1 MAPLEDRCLFV
12 QNNVMLHGIAVSPGV
27 IVGRVFKVES
37 ILHITDSVALD
48 SPEQAGPEIDRFDRA
63 IVQAGL
69 ELESMIQKVE
79 SQIGREEAAI
89 FRSHLTMVRDPGLR
103 QKVHSLIEG
112 QQITA
117 MSALQGVM
125 KQYVSRFEN
134 FEQQDYFRERLA
146 DLRDVFGRIAS
157 DLIGISH
164 QEHAGKVPEGGD
176 DPIVIVA
183 HEILPSQSLA
193 LGESKIGG
201 IVTEIGGGT
210 SHASILSRSRGIP
223 AVTGVAN
230 ITHEVANG
238 DLIIVDGREGHV
250 LLHPDAET
258 TAAYRKLQREFFT
271 IKDKLIGNRDLPA
284 VSADGTPVELL
295 ANINSVNDAA
305 NAARTGAMGVG
316 LLRTEYIFLTHADVP
331 DEEEQ
336 YRHYREIVE
345 AMNGLPVTIR
355 TLDVGGDKSVP
366 YLGRRVEANPFMGWR
381 SIRLAFEH
389 PKLYETQIRAI
400 LRAGAHGRVSMLFPM
415 VTTLEELRFLNRMVD
430 QCKKA
435 LAAEGLPFGNEV
447 RTGVMIE
454 VPAAAICIDTLL
466 RETQFISIGSND
478 LVQYLMAADRDNSK
492 VSHLC
497 EPLSPAVIRV
507 LNMVLESS
515 RKSGIPVT
523 LCGEMAAQPRSF
535 LVLFGLGLRKFSM
548 SPAFVPAIKTLLSH
562 VTTAQAERFAH
573 HVLQFKTSEEIRHYM
588 SDRLHEIAAD
598 LQLFD
603 VSN

>member
-1 MAPLEDRCLFV
+1 
-12 QNNVMLHGIAVSPGV
+12 MLHGVAVSPGV
-27 IVGRVFKVES
+27 IVGRVYKIES
-37 ILHITDSVALD
+37 ILHMTESVALESAEQV
-48 SPEQAGPEIDRFDRA
+48 SPEMERFDRS

-146 DLRDVFGRIAS
+146 DLRDVFGRIAA
-157 DLIGISH
+157 DLIGISQQDH
-164 QEHAGKVPEGGD
+164 SGKLPEGGD

-193 LGESKIGG
+193 LGEQKIGG

-238 DLIIVDGREGHV
+238 DLIVVDGREGHV

-271 IKDKLIGNRDLPA
+271 IKDKLIANRDQPA

-295 ANINSVNDAA
+295 ANINSVTDAA

-316 LLRTEYIFLTHADVP
+316 LLRTEYIFLTHPDVP

-415 VTTLEELRFLNRMVD
+415 VTTLEELRFLNRMVEN
-430 QCKKA
+430 CKSA
-435 LAAEGLPFGNEV
+435 LAHEGLPFGREV

-454 VPAAAICIDTLL
+454 VPAAAICVDALL

-497 EPLSPAVIRV
+497 EPLSPAVIKL
-507 LNMVLESS
+507 LNLVFESS

-548 SPAFVPAIKTLLSH
+548 SPAFVPAIKNLLSQ
-562 VTTAQAERFAH
+562 VTTSQAERFAH

-603 VSN
+603 VIN

>member
-1 MAPLEDRCLFV
+1 
-12 QNNVMLHGIAVSPGV
+12 MLHGVAVSPGV
-27 IVGRVFKVES
+27 IVGRVYKIES
-37 ILHITDSVALD
+37 ILHMTESVALESAEQV
-48 SPEQAGPEIDRFDRA
+48 SPEIERFDRA

-146 DLRDVFGRIAS
+146 DLRDVFGRIAA
-157 DLIGISH
+157 DLIGISQQDH
-164 QEHAGKVPEGGD
+164 SGKLPEGGD

-193 LGESKIGG
+193 LGEQKIGG

-238 DLIIVDGREGHV
+238 DLIVVDGREGHV

-271 IKDKLIGNRDLPA
+271 IKDKLIANRDQPA

-295 ANINSVNDAA
+295 ANINSVTDAA

-316 LLRTEYIFLTHADVP
+316 LLRTEYIFLTHPDVP

-415 VTTLEELRFLNRMVD
+415 VTTLEELRFLNRMVEN
-430 QCKKA
+430 CKSA
-435 LAAEGLPFGNEV
+435 LAHEGLPFGREV

-454 VPAAAICIDTLL
+454 VPAAAICVDALL
-466 RETQFISIGSND
+466 RETHFISIGSND

-497 EPLSPAVIRV
+497 EPLSPAVIKL
-507 LNMVLESS
+507 LNLVFESS

-548 SPAFVPAIKTLLSH
+548 SPAFVPAIKNLLSQ
-562 VTTAQAERFAH
+562 VTTSQAERFAH

>member
-1 MAPLEDRCLFV
+1 
-12 QNNVMLHGIAVSPGV
+12 MLRGVAVSPGV
-27 IVGRVFKVES
+27 IVGRVYKVES
-37 ILHITDSVALD
+37 ILHAGDSVPLAA
-48 SPEQAGPEIDRFDRA
+48 PELVTPELERFDQA
-63 IVQAGL
+63 LVKAGL

-79 SQIGREEAAI
+79 SQIGHEEAAI
-89 FRSHLTMVRDPGLR
+89 FRSHLTMVRDPSLR
-103 QKVHSLIEG
+103 QKVHSLV
-112 QQITA
+112 QSQHVTA
-117 MSALQGVM
+117 LSALQAVM
-125 KQYVSRFEN
+125 MQYISRFEN

-146 DLRDVFGRIAS
+146 DLRDVFGRIAA
-157 DLIGISH
+157 DLLGVSQHDGASRIP
-164 QEHAGKVPEGGD
+164 QYGD

-183 HEILPSQSLA
+183 HEILPSQSMS
-193 LGESKIGG
+193 LGEQRIAG

-223 AVTGVAN
+223 AVTGVAS

-250 LLHPDAET
+250 LLRPDPET
-258 TAAYRKLQREFFT
+258 TSAYRKLQREF
-271 IKDKLIGNRDLPA
+271 INVKDKLVANRDLPA
-284 VSADGTPVELL
+284 VSADGTPCELL
-295 ANINSVNDAA
+295 SNINSVADALTSS
-305 NAARTGAMGVG
+305 RTGAMGVG
-316 LLRTEYIFLTHADVP
+316 LLRTEYLFLTHPDVP

-336 YRHYREIVE
+336 YRHYREIIE
-345 AMNGLPVTIR
+345 ALNGLPVTIR

-400 LRAGAHGRVSMLFPM
+400 LRAGFHGRVSMLFPM
-415 VTTLEELRFLNRMVD
+415 VTTLEELRFINRMVEN
-430 QCKKA
+430 CRRS
-435 LAAEGLPFGNEV
+435 LELEGLPYGKDV

-454 VPAAAICIDTLL
+454 VPAAAISIDALL

-478 LVQYLMAADRDNSK
+478 LIQYLMAADRDNSK

-507 LNMVLESS
+507 LNMVLDASK
-515 RKSGIPVT
+515 KSGIPVT

-535 LVLFGLGLRKFSM
+535 LILFGLGLRKFSM
-548 SPAFVPAIKTLLSH
+548 SPAFVPAIKSLLGR
-562 VTTAQAERFAH
+562 VTTSQAERFAH
-573 HVLQFKTSEEIRHYM
+573 HVLQFKTSEEIRQYM
-588 SDRLHEIAAD
+588 SERLHEISAD

>member
-1 MAPLEDRCLFV
+1 
-12 QNNVMLHGIAVSPGV
+12 MLQGVAVSPGV
-27 IVGRVFKVES
+27 IVGRVFKIES
-37 ILHITDSVALD
+37 ILHTGDSVPLAAPELIV
-48 SPEQAGPEIDRFDRA
+48 PEQNRFDQALVRA
-63 IVQAGL
+63 GI

-79 SQIGREEAAI
+79 SQIGTEEADI
-89 FRSHLTMVRDPGLR
+89 FRSHLGMVRDPSLR
-103 QKVHSLIEG
+103 QKVHA
-112 QQITA
+112 QVQAHQITA
-117 MSALQGVM
+117 LSALQSVM
-125 KQYVSRFEN
+125 KQYVSKFEN

-146 DLRDVFGRIAS
+146 DLRDVFGRIAA
-157 DLIGISH
+157 DLVVSEQVDGASRIPDFGT
-164 QEHAGKVPEGGD
+164 

-183 HEILPSQSLA
+183 HEILPSQSMS
-193 LGESKIGG
+193 LGEQAIAG

-223 AVTGVAN
+223 AVTGISN

-238 DLIIVDGREGHV
+238 DLIIVDGRDGHV
-250 LLHPDAET
+250 LLRPDPET
-258 TAAYRKLQREFFT
+258 TAAYRKLQREFIH
-271 IKDKLIGNRDLPA
+271 IKDKLVENRDHPA

-295 ANINSVNDAA
+295 ANINSLADAK
-305 NAARTGAMGVG
+305 AASLMGATGVG
-316 LLRTEYIFLTHADVP
+316 LLRTEYLFLTHQDVP

-336 YRHYREIVE
+336 YRYYRQIVE

-415 VTTLEELRFLNRMVD
+415 VTTLEELRFVNRMVD
-430 QCKKA
+430 SCRKS
-435 LAAEGLPFGNEV
+435 LTSEGLEYGQDV

-454 VPAAAICIDTLL
+454 VPAAAICIDALL

-478 LVQYLMAADRDNSK
+478 LIQYLMAADRDNSK

-507 LNMVLESS
+507 LGMILDACK
-515 RKSGIPVT
+515 KSGLPVT

-535 LVLFGLGLRKFSM
+535 LILFGLGLRKFSM
-548 SPAFVPAIKTLLSH
+548 SPAFVPAIKSLLSS
-562 VTTAQAERFAH
+562 VTTAQAERYAH
-573 HVLQFKTSEEIRHYM
+573 HVIQLKTSEEIKQYL
-588 SDRLHEIAAD
+588 SERLKEISAD
-598 LQLFD
+598 MHLFD
-603 VSN
+603 SSS

>member
-1 MAPLEDRCLFV
+1 
-12 QNNVMLHGIAVSPGV
+12 
-27 IVGRVFKVES
+27 
-37 ILHITDSVALD
+37 
-48 SPEQAGPEIDRFDRA
+48 
-63 IVQAGL
+63 
-69 ELESMIQKVE
+69 
-79 SQIGREEAAI
+79 
-89 FRSHLTMVRDPGLR
+89 MVRDPSLR
-103 QKVHSLIEG
+103 QTVHAQVQSH
-112 QQITA
+112 QITA
-117 MSALQGVM
+117 LSALQSVM

-146 DLRDVFGRIAS
+146 DLRDVFGRIAA
-157 DLIGISH
+157 DLVVSEQVDGASRIPDFGT
-164 QEHAGKVPEGGD
+164 

-183 HEILPSQSLA
+183 HEILPSQSMS
-193 LGESKIGG
+193 LGEQAIAG

-223 AVTGVAN
+223 AVTGISN

-238 DLIIVDGREGHV
+238 DLIIVDGRDGHV
-250 LLHPDAET
+250 LLRPDPET
-258 TAAYRKLQREFFT
+258 TAAYRKLQREFIH
-271 IKDKLIGNRDLPA
+271 IKDKLVENRDDPA

-295 ANINSVNDAA
+295 ANINSVADAK
-305 NAARTGAMGVG
+305 AASLMGATGVG
-316 LLRTEYIFLTHADVP
+316 LLRTEYLFLTHQDVP

-336 YRHYREIVE
+336 YRYYRQIVE
-345 AMNGLPVTIR
+345 AMNGVPVTIR

-415 VTTLEELRFLNRMVD
+415 ITTLEELRFVNRMVD
-430 QCKKA
+430 SCRKS
-435 LAAEGLPFGNEV
+435 LTSEGLEYGQDV

-454 VPAAAICIDTLL
+454 VPAAAICIDALL

-478 LVQYLMAADRDNSK
+478 LIQYLMAADRDNSK

-507 LNMVLESS
+507 LGMILDACK
-515 RKSGIPVT
+515 KSGLPVT

-535 LVLFGLGLRKFSM
+535 LILFGLGLRKFSM
-548 SPAFVPAIKTLLSH
+548 SPAFVPAIKSLLSS
-562 VTTAQAERFAH
+562 VTTAQAERYAH
-573 HVLQFKTSEEIRHYM
+573 HVVQLKTSEEIKHYL
-588 SDRLHEIAAD
+588 SDRLKEISAD
-598 LQLFD
+598 MHLFD
-603 VSN
+603 SSS

>member
-1 MAPLEDRCLFV
+1 
-12 QNNVMLHGIAVSPGV
+12 
-27 IVGRVFKVES
+27 
-37 ILHITDSVALD
+37 
-48 SPEQAGPEIDRFDRA
+48 
-63 IVQAGL
+63 
-69 ELESMIQKVE
+69 
-79 SQIGREEAAI
+79 
-89 FRSHLTMVRDPGLR
+89 
-103 QKVHSLIEG
+103 
-112 QQITA
+112 
-117 MSALQGVM
+117 
-125 KQYVSRFEN
+125 
-134 FEQQDYFRERLA
+134 
-146 DLRDVFGRIAS
+146 
-157 DLIGISH
+157 
-164 QEHAGKVPEGGD
+164 
-176 DPIVIVA
+176 
-183 HEILPSQSLA
+183 
-193 LGESKIGG
+193 
-201 IVTEIGGGT
+201 
-210 SHASILSRSRGIP
+210 
-223 AVTGVAN
+223 VAN

>member
-1 MAPLEDRCLFV
+1 
-12 QNNVMLHGIAVSPGV
+12 MLHGVAVSPGV
-27 IVGRVFKVES
+27 IVGRVYKIES
-37 ILHITDSVALD
+37 ILYMTESVALESAELV
-48 SPEQAGPEIDRFDRA
+48 SPEIERFDRA

-146 DLRDVFGRIAS
+146 DLRDVFGRIAA
-157 DLIGISH
+157 DLIGISQQDH
-164 QEHAGKVPEGGD
+164 SGKLPEGGD

-193 LGESKIGG
+193 LGEQKIGG

-238 DLIIVDGREGHV
+238 DLIVVDGREGHV

-271 IKDKLIGNRDLPA
+271 IKDKLIANRDQPA

-295 ANINSVNDAA
+295 ANINSVTDAA

-316 LLRTEYIFLTHADVP
+316 LLRTEYIFLTHPDVP

-415 VTTLEELRFLNRMVD
+415 VTTLEELRFLNRMVEN
-430 QCKKA
+430 CKSA
-435 LAAEGLPFGNEV
+435 LANEGLPFGREV

-454 VPAAAICIDTLL
+454 VPAAAICVDALL

-497 EPLSPAVIRV
+497 EPLSPAVIRL
-507 LNMVLESS
+507 LNLVFESS

-548 SPAFVPAIKTLLSH
+548 SPAFVPAIKNLLSQ
-562 VTTAQAERFAH
+562 VTASQAERFAH

-588 SDRLHEIAAD
+588 SERLHEIAAD

-603 VSN
+603 ISN

>member
-1 MAPLEDRCLFV
+1 
-12 QNNVMLHGIAVSPGV
+12 MLHGVAVSPGV
-27 IVGRVFKVES
+27 VVGRVFKIES
-37 ILHITDSVALD
+37 ILHAVEIVQLAAPELVA
-48 SPEQAGPEIDRFDRA
+48 PELERFD
-63 IVQAGL
+63 QALANAGA
-69 ELESMIQKVE
+69 ELESMIVKVE
-79 SQIGREEAAI
+79 TQIGPDEAAI
-89 FRSHLTMVRDPGLR
+89 FRSHLGMVRDPSLR
-103 QKVHSLIEG
+103 QKVHSLVQE
-112 QQITA
+112 QKITA
-117 MSALQGVM
+117 MSALQEVM

-134 FEQQDYFRERLA
+134 FVQQDYFRERLA
-146 DLRDVFGRIAS
+146 DLRDVFGRIAA
-157 DLIGISH
+157 DLLGLETS
-164 QEHAGKVPEGGD
+164 ATDKNLPSYGD

-183 HEILPSQSLA
+183 HEILPSQSMS
-193 LGESKIGG
+193 LGNQAIAG

-223 AVTGVAN
+223 AVTGLAN

-238 DLIIVDGREGHV
+238 DLIIVDGRDGHV
-250 LLHPDAET
+250 LLHPDTEM
-258 TAAYRKLQREFFT
+258 TAAYRKLQREF
-271 IKDKLIGNRDLPA
+271 IHVKDRLVANRDQPA

-295 ANINSVNDAA
+295 ANINSVADAH
-305 NAARTGAMGVG
+305 AASLMGATGVG
-316 LLRTEYIFLTHADVP
+316 LLRTEYLFLTHQTVP

-336 YRHYREIVE
+336 YRYYRAIVE

-415 VTTLEELRFLNRMVD
+415 VTTLEELRFVNEMVNH
-430 QCKKA
+430 CRKS
-435 LAAEGLPFGNEV
+435 LASEGLEFGQDV

-454 VPAAAICIDTLL
+454 VPAAAVCIDALL

-478 LVQYLMAADRDNSK
+478 LIQYLMAADRDNSK

-507 LNMVLESS
+507 LGMILDACK
-515 RKSGIPVT
+515 KSGLPVT

-535 LVLFGLGLRKFSM
+535 LILFGLGLRKFSM
-548 SPAFVPAIKTLLSH
+548 SPAFVPAIKSLLSN

-573 HVLQFKTSEEIRHYM
+573 QVLQLKTSEEIKHYL
-588 SDRLHEIAAD
+588 SDRLNEISAD

-603 VSN
+603 ISN

>member
-1 MAPLEDRCLFV
+1 
-12 QNNVMLHGIAVSPGV
+12 MLHGVAVSPGV
-27 IVGRVFKVES
+27 IVGRVYKIES
-37 ILHITDSVALD
+37 ILYMTESVALESAELV
-48 SPEQAGPEIDRFDRA
+48 SPEIERFDRA

-146 DLRDVFGRIAS
+146 DLRDVFGRIAA
-157 DLIGISH
+157 DLIGISQQDH
-164 QEHAGKVPEGGD
+164 SGKLPEGGD

-193 LGESKIGG
+193 LGEQKIGG

-238 DLIIVDGREGHV
+238 DLIVVDGREGHV

-271 IKDKLIGNRDLPA
+271 IKDKLIANRDQPA

-295 ANINSVNDAA
+295 ANINSVTDAA

-316 LLRTEYIFLTHADVP
+316 LLRTEYIFLTHPDVP

-415 VTTLEELRFLNRMVD
+415 VTTLEELRFLNRMVEN
-430 QCKKA
+430 CKSA
-435 LAAEGLPFGNEV
+435 LANEGLPFGREV

-454 VPAAAICIDTLL
+454 VPAAAICVDALL

-497 EPLSPAVIRV
+497 EPLSPAVIRL
-507 LNMVLESS
+507 LNLVFESS

-548 SPAFVPAIKTLLSH
+548 SPAFVPAIKNLLSQ
-562 VTTAQAERFAH
+562 VTTSQAERFAH

-588 SDRLHEIAAD
+588 SERLHEIAAD

-603 VSN
+603 ISN